1 MGLLIFY
8 FSYMYNLFGIIFFL
22 SYKYTCKSVFIRYI
36 YLLFL
41 FRNGKKKFN
50 YGGENNKDG
59 IFSWMKE

>member
-1 MGLLIFY
+1 MIIY
-8 FSYMYNLFGIIFFL
+8 VSYMYNLFGIIFFL
-22 SYKYTCKSVFIRYI
+22 NYKYICVFGI
-36 YLLFL
+36 YTIYLFL

>member
-1 MGLLIFY
+1 
-8 FSYMYNLFGIIFFL
+8 MYNLFGIIFFL
-22 SYKYTCKSVFIRYI
+22 NYKYICVFGI
-36 YLLFL
+36 YTIYLFL